1 MDCIISKK
9 TFENKRTD
17 LSVNKCD
24 KVPNIREL
32 FRLPTEQRISCLIS
46 LVPVALT
53 ILWKLLS
60 SKPESYYYFSCARMA
75 SALSP
80 TVLLYFQTPLYAKS

>member
-32 FRLPTEQRISCLIS
+32 FRLPIIEQRISCLIS
-46 LVPVALT
+46 HVPVALT
-53 ILWKLLS
+53 IL
-60 SKPESYYYFSCARMA
+60 
-75 SALSP
+75 
-80 TVLLYFQTPLYAKS
+80 